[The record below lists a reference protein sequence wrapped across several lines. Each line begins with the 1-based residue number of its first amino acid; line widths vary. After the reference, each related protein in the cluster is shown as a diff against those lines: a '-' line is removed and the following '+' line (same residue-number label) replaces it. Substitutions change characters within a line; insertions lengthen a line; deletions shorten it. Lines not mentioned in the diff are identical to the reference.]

1 MTTIITTLMALR
13 LSVLLNLQTSNPGH
27 LCSLHKFFNALLL
40 PCAQI
45 WLDIK
50 QSEPLWNI
58 SLVRDHHPN
67 LEGKTNEYICL
78 YTYISLRAGRS
89 LKVKVCLGFV
99 ELIFV
104 LFRVVLV
111 FAHVCFR
118 VYLGLFIYG

>member
-1 MTTIITTLMALR
+1 MTTIITTLMALK
-13 LSVLLNLQTSNPGH
+13 LSVLLMSSNPGH

-45 WLDIK
+45 WLDIE

-78 YTYISLRAGRS
+78 YTYISLRAGHS

-104 LFRVVLV
+104 LFV
-111 FAHVCFR
+111 HVCFR
-118 VYLGLFIYG
+118 VYLGLFMVNLGLV